1 MLQLMTHKARVRDIP
16 RARLRERIEVGRIV
30 EVRLVGDGTEG
41 SGTEGSQIAAW
52 LRRESW
58 IAGLLGAPRWLPFG
72 RIEPYAPRGLVACL
86 ARADKI
92 RCRVVEVS
100 PRHLWADP
108 EQPEIYVSLWADL
121 PEVMLPTSAALRQA
135 LTGGGRRSPARGLQG
150 VPGPDAEPGTA

>member
-41 SGTEGSQIAAW
+41 SQIAAW
-52 LRRESW
+52 LQRESW

-72 RIEPYAPRGLVACL
+72 RIEPYAPRGLVTCL

-108 EQPEIYVSLWADL
+108 DQPEIYVSLWADL
-121 PEVMLPTSAALRQA
+121 PEVMLPSSAALRQA
-135 LTGGGRRSPARGLQG
+135 LTSGVRRGAARGLQG
-150 VPGPDAEPGTA
+150 VQGPDAEPGTA

>member
-16 RARLRERIEVGRIV
+16 PARRRERIEVGRVV
-30 EVRLVGDGTEG
+30 EVRLLGDSAGDG
-41 SGTEGSQIAAW
+41 QIEARVQSRNW
-52 LRRESW
+52 L
-58 IAGLLGAPRWLPFG
+58 AGLFGMRRWLPFG
-72 RIEPYAPRGLVACL
+72 KIEPQAPRGLVACL

-108 EQPEIYVSLWADL
+108 DQPEVYVSLWADL

-135 LTGGGRRSPARGLQG
+135 LTGGPRRDPARGLPQG
-150 VPGPDAEPGTA
+150 ASGTGG

>member
-58 IAGLLGAPRWLPFG
+58 IANFQQFLLLPR
-72 RIEPYAPRGLVACL
+72 
-86 ARADKI
+86 
-92 RCRVVEVS
+92 
-100 PRHLWADP
+100 
-108 EQPEIYVSLWADL
+108 
-121 PEVMLPTSAALRQA
+121 
-135 LTGGGRRSPARGLQG
+135 
-150 VPGPDAEPGTA
+150 

>member
-1 MLQLMTHKARVRDIP
+1 MLQLMTHKARVLDIP
-16 RARLRERIEVGRIV
+16 RARLRERIEVGRTV
-30 EVRLVGDGTEG
+30 EVRLVGEAP
-41 SGTEGSQIAAW
+41 EGSQIAAW
-52 LRRESW
+52 LQRESW

-72 RIEPYAPRGLVACL
+72 RIEPYAPRGLVTCL

-108 EQPEIYVSLWADL
+108 DQPEIYVSLWADL
-121 PEVMLPTSAALRQA
+121 PEVMLPSSAALRQA
-135 LTGGGRRSPARGLQG
+135 LTGSVRRGAARGLQG

>member
-41 SGTEGSQIAAW
+41 SQIAAW
-52 LRRESW
+52 LQRESW

-72 RIEPYAPRGLVACL
+72 RIEPYAPRGLVTCL

-108 EQPEIYVSLWADL
+108 DQPEIYVSLWADL
-121 PEVMLPTSAALRQA
+121 PEVMLPSSAALRQA
-135 LTGGGRRSPARGLQG
+135 LTGSVRRGAARGLQG